1 MEAQRH
7 RTPEAGLAALANEW
21 IRFKRTRTRRGLSVA
36 SETAYRSDLEAVAR
50 RVADELGREPCA
62 AGAAVAASG
71 AAASGAITAG
81 AATPASAGR
90 ETPRA
95 ARELSRLALEDLTED
110 NLASAFA
117 TLVEED
123 YSAATRAR
131 MLSAWRGW
139 CRWLARSGYLPVDP
153 TATLETPA
161 ARASSGD
168 ADIYF
173 SPAELARIVKAVAI
187 PDPRED
193 LPWPA
198 RDLALVALLGGSG
211 ARASEAI
218 EARVGALRQENGSD
232 TLHVVGK
239 GGKRRTIPVAPEVV
253 TAVHRYLDSRALRLG
268 AASASDRLFVRADG
282 RPFNRQAL
290 DYLVEKWLRRAGV
303 SLRPGELAHA
313 FRHTYAVH
321 LVQMGVSLP
330 QVQELLG
337 HASLTTTAR
346 YLRMT
351 GAELHQAALVLPLR
365 RYLAAAGA
373 APEASG
379 TAP

>member
-1 MEAQRH
+1 MEK
-7 RTPEAGLAALANEW
+7 PLPVLADEW
-21 IRFKRTRTRRGLSVA
+21 IRYKRTRTRRGLSVA
-36 SETAYRSDLEAVAR
+36 SETAYRADLAAVAR
-50 RVADELGREPCA
+50 RVAADLGRGPEQELA
-62 AGAAVAASG
+62 TAGAGAIAGAAQSE
-71 AAASGAITAG
+71 
-81 AATPASAGR
+81 P
-90 ETPRA
+90 
-95 ARELSRLALEDLTED
+95 LALLGLDDLTED

-117 TLVEED
+117 ALVEAD
-123 YSAATRAR
+123 YAASTRSR

-139 CRWLARSGYLPVDP
+139 CRWLARTGHLSVDP
-153 TATLETPA
+153 TAALETPA

-173 SPAELARIVKAVAI
+173 SPDELARIVDAVAQ

-193 LPWPA
+193 APWPE

-253 TAVHRYLDSRALRLG
+253 TAVQRYLDSRARRLG
-268 AASASDRLFVRADG
+268 APAASDRLFVRADG
-282 RPFNRQAL
+282 RPLNRQAL
-290 DYLVEKWLRRAGV
+290 DYLVDKWLRRAGV

-321 LVQMGVSLP
+321 LVQMGVPLP

-351 GAELHQAALVLPLR
+351 GAELQEAALVLPLR
-365 RYLAAAGA
+365 RYLAARQG
-373 APEASG
+373 
-379 TAP
+379 

>member
-1 MEAQRH
+1 MDKSL
-7 RTPEAGLAALANEW
+7 PVLADEW
-21 IRFKRTRTRRGLSVA
+21 IRYKRTRTRRGLSVA
-36 SETAYRSDLEAVAR
+36 SETAYRADLAAVAR
-50 RVADELGREPCA
+50 RVASDLGREPDPEPIA
-62 AGAAVAASG
+62 AGSGGAV
-71 AAASGAITAG
+71 
-81 AATPASAGR
+81 PAVR
-90 ETPRA
+90 VEP
-95 ARELSRLALEDLTED
+95 LALLRLDDLTED
-110 NLASAFA
+110 NLAAAFA
-117 TLVEED
+117 SLVEAD
-123 YSAATRAR
+123 YAASTRAR

-139 CRWLARSGYLPVDP
+139 CRWLARTGHLAVDP
-153 TATLETPA
+153 TTALETPA

-173 SPAELARIVKAVAI
+173 SPDELARIVDAVAQ
-187 PDPRED
+187 PDPREGA
-193 LPWPA
+193 PWPE

-218 EARVGALRQENGSD
+218 EARVGAVRHENGSD

-253 TAVHRYLDSRALRLG
+253 TAVQRYLTTRTERLG
-268 AASASDRLFVRADG
+268 SATASDRLFVRADG

-290 DYLVEKWLRRAGV
+290 DYLVDKWLRRAGV

-321 LVQMGVSLP
+321 LVQMGVPLP

-351 GAELHQAALVLPLR
+351 GAELQEAAMVLPLR
-365 RYLAAAGA
+365 RFLAARQG
-373 APEASG
+373 
-379 TAP
+379 

>member
-1 MEAQRH
+1 MGK
-7 RTPEAGLAALANEW
+7 PLPVLADEW
-21 IRFKRTRTRRGLSVA
+21 IRYKRTRTRRGLSVA
-36 SETAYRSDLEAVAR
+36 SETAYRADLAAVAR
-50 RVADELGREPCA
+50 RVASDLGRQADPELLA
-62 AGAAVAASG
+62 AEGG
-71 AAASGAITAG
+71 G
-81 AATPASAGR
+81 PAPVGR
-90 ETPRA
+90 PDP
-95 ARELSRLALEDLTED
+95 LALLSLDDLTED
-110 NLASAFA
+110 NLAAAFA
-117 TLVEED
+117 ALVEAD
-123 YSAATRAR
+123 YAAATRSR

-139 CRWLARSGYLPVDP
+139 CRWLARSGHLPVDP
-153 TATLETPA
+153 TTALETPA
-161 ARASSGD
+161 ARATSGD

-173 SPAELARIVKAVAI
+173 SPEELARIVEAVAQ

-193 LPWPA
+193 APWPE
-198 RDLALVALLGGSG
+198 RDLGLVALLGGSG

-218 EARVGALRQENGSD
+218 DARVGALRHENDSD

-253 TAVHRYLDSRALRLG
+253 TAVQRYLGSRAERLG
-268 AASASDRLFVRADG
+268 PAVASDRLFVRADG

-321 LVQMGVSLP
+321 LVQMGVPLP

-351 GAELHQAALVLPLR
+351 GAELQEAALVLPLR
-365 RYLAAAGA
+365 RFLSAQQR
-373 APEASG
+373 
-379 TAP
+379 